1 MKKLLALILCVMMFV
16 SVMSTAAFADSN
28 STKYDTTDQR
38 TWKGESQNQKIVEAL
53 RTNIENM
60 YGSYAVDNAVYN
72 SVKTIDGILK
82 DLVDGALKDY
92 TTSAFNGD
100 AGLVSSS
107 DLNDAIVAGLRSTI
121 GGQISEYLNKHYNDY
136 YTYDSMGHRVF
147 NPTKYAGVYAKAAS
161 DALTSS
167 KATAGIQAY
176 MLYAYQRSAFNTV
189 ANMAHDLAT
198 DIDGWDH
205 WDDYG
210 FSDMDRGIHSWLVPN
225 EGNFVDGILHN
236 IDPNYASMLSA
247 LGQLGVNLDGNK
259 VNGHN
264 QFGLGFDGWVTT
276 VDGEL
281 ALSAGS
287 DDETVTT
294 ALITKKP
301 VDANSNNKLD
311 AGDIMVTIYEDPNN
325 TFTNDPTKDDWN
337 WAGITNVTTNA
348 NGSVT
353 IETAPVQVDD
363 YSNDL
368 WTGVRY

>member
-1 MKKLLALILCVMMFV
+1 MMFV
-16 SVMSTAAFADSN
+16 SVMSTSAFAKDNYDS
-28 STKYDTTDQR
+28 TDQR
-38 TWKGESQNQKIVEAL
+38 VWKGASQDKKIVEAL

-161 DALTSS
+161 EALTSS

-176 MLYAYQRSAFNTV
+176 MLYAYQRSAYNTV
-189 ANMAHDLAT
+189 ANMAHDLAN
-198 DIDGWDH
+198 DISGWDH
-205 WDDYG
+205 WEDYG
-210 FSDMDRGIHSWLVPN
+210 FSDMDRGIHTWNTPDATL
-225 EGNFVDGILHN
+225 DGILHN
-236 IDPNYASMLSA
+236 INPNYASVLSA
-247 LGQLGVNLDGNK
+247 LGQLGVNLDGSIARDANGNIVLK
-259 VNGHN
+259 NGHVVPT
-264 QFGLGFDGWVTT
+264 FGLGFDGWITT
-276 VDGEL
+276 VEGDH
-281 ALSAGS
+281 ALSNAS

-294 ALITKKP
+294 ALISKKP
-301 VDANSNNKLD
+301 VDVNKSETTD
-311 AGDIMVTIYEDPNN
+311 AGDIMITIYEDPNN
-325 TFTNDPTKDDWN
+325 TFTNNPAKDDWN
-337 WAGITNVTTNA
+337 WAGITNVTTNTD
-348 NGSVT
+348 GSLT
-353 IETAPVQVDD
+353 ITTAPVQVDD
-363 YSNDL
+363 YSNDT

>member
-16 SVMSTAAFADSN
+16 SVISTSAFAA
-28 STKYDTTDQR
+28 YDTTDQR
-38 TWKGESQNQKIVEAL
+38 TWAGESQNKKIVEAL

-92 TTSAFNGD
+92 TTSAFNGA
-100 AGLVSSS
+100 AGLTSSS

-136 YTYDSMGHRVF
+136 YTYDSMGNRVF
-147 NPTKYAGVYAKAAS
+147 NPTKYAGVYAKAATN
-161 DALTSS
+161 ALTSD

-189 ANMAHDLAT
+189 ANMAHDLAV

-205 WDDYG
+205 WEDYG

-225 EGNFVDGILHN
+225 QGNFVDGILHN

-247 LGQLGVNLDGNK
+247 LGQLGVNLDGSTMKFTDKDGK
-259 VNGHN
+259 VHYEDTY
-264 QFGLGFDGWVTT
+264 GLGFEGWVKN
-276 VDGEL
+276 VDDGY
-281 ALSAGS
+281 SVSVSS
-287 DDETVTT
+287 DDETPVTP
-294 ALITKKP
+294 LIESINIRWPNADGVYAVTSE
-301 VDANSNNKLD
+301 VYEGNTE
-311 AGDIMVTIYEDPNN
+311 TIYRDYNYDGDYTDPA
-325 TFTNDPTKDDWN
+325 TLFTP
-337 WAGITNVTTNA
+337 AEGITHNQFVT
-348 NGSVT
+348 
-353 IETAPVQVDD
+353 E
-363 YSNDL
+363 
-368 WTGVRY
+368 W